1 MSDVVP
7 VRDAATVMLVR
18 DGAGGL
24 EVYLQ
29 RRHHELVFTP
39 GAYVFPGGAVD
50 DEDAA
55 GPCAD
60 AFRNAAIRE
69 CIEEAGA
76 FLALDGDDY
85 VDLSDAITAAR
96 FEDHRRAIA
105 LGEAAVADVL
115 AHEGLTAACDRLRKV
130 ARWLT
135 PLPAPRRYDTRF
147 FLAPAP
153 PAQSLV
159 HDDGES
165 VESLWIR
172 PADALDRFD
181 TGAFELIR
189 PTEESLRVLSGLATV
204 DDAMAETTAWQGN
217 V

>member
-1 MSDVVP
+1 
-7 VRDAATVMLVR
+7 MLVR
-18 DGAGGL
+18 DGDGGL

-50 DEDAA
+50 DEDSL
-55 GPCAD
+55 GPCD
-60 AFRNAAIRE
+60 DEFRNAAIRE

-76 FLALDGDDY
+76 FLALDGDEY
-85 VDLSDAITAAR
+85 VDLSDPATAAR

-105 LGEAAVADVL
+105 LGETTVADVL
-115 AHEGLTAACDRLRKV
+115 AAEGLTPACGRLREV

-153 PAQSLV
+153 PAQALL

-181 TGAFELIR
+181 SGAFELIR
-189 PTEESLRVLSGLATV
+189 PTEESLRVLAGLRTV
-204 DDAMAETTAWQGN
+204 ADAMADQATWQGN

>member
-1 MSDVVP
+1 MTDEVP
-7 VRDAATVMLVR
+7 IRDAATVMLVR
-18 DGAGGL
+18 DADGGL

-50 DEDAA
+50 DDDAR
-55 GPCAD
+55 GPCDD

-85 VDLSDAITAAR
+85 VDLSDAPTVAR

-105 LGEAAVADVL
+105 SGEVTVAEVL
-115 AHEGLTAACDRLRKV
+115 AAEGLTAACDRMREV

-153 PAQSLV
+153 PAQVLV

-181 TGAFELIR
+181 TGDYELIR
-189 PTEESLRVLSGLATV
+189 PTEESLRVLAGLASV
-204 DDAMAETTAWQGN
+204 ADALAETAAWQGN